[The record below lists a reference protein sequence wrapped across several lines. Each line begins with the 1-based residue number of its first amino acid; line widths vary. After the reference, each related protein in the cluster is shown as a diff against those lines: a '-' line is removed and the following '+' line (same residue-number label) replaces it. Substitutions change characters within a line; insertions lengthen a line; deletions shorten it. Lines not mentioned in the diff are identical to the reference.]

1 MQIII
6 DVLAGIGFLT
16 VLGFIWVAF
25 ELLKESRREKNAIV
39 HTKLCRETKQ
49 DCNPYKCRGNCKGFY
64 LLSET
69 GKNRRKRR
77 GLSRSD
83 FWRSLGKHTPG
94 GKAARIGTPGED
106 KRPYTGNEADSG
118 ACWF

>member
-25 ELLKESRREKNAIV
+25 ELLKESRREKNTIV

-77 GLSRSD
+77 WAKRQLEMKRAIQIRLLEEPRETYAGRKSSENRNA
-83 FWRSLGKHTPG
+83 WR
-94 GKAARIGTPGED
+94 R
-106 KRPYTGNEADSG
+106 
-118 ACWF
+118 

>member
-16 VLGFIWVAF
+16 VLGFVWVAF
-25 ELLKESRREKNAIV
+25 ELLKESRREKNAII

-49 DCNPYKCRGNCKGFY
+49 ECNPYKCHGKCKGFY

-77 GLSRSD
+77 WAKRLLEMERAIRIQHSEE
-83 FWRSLGKHTPG
+83 PG
-94 GKAARIGTPGED
+94 GTC
-106 KRPYTGNEADSG
+106 TGKKNREKLNA
-118 ACWF
+118 WQK

>member
-16 VLGFIWVAF
+16 VLGFVWVAF
-25 ELLKESRREKNAIV
+25 ELLKESRREKNAII

-49 DCNPYKCRGNCKGFY
+49 ECNPYKCHGKCKGFY

-77 GLSRSD
+77 WAKRLLEMERAIRTLHSE
-83 FWRSLGKHTPG
+83 K
-94 GKAARIGTPGED
+94 PGEMYAG
-106 KRPYTGNEADSG
+106 RRNSENWNA
-118 ACWF
+118 WRR